1 MTKAFAVLVFAG
13 AALLAVA
20 GGASAQQGVW
30 SIITRPM
37 FHRML
42 SHRGDSGCEGAFYT
56 YDAFIEAASKFPGFG
71 TTGDDETRK
80 RELAAFFGQTS
91 HETTGTRS
99 LLRAYFLFLFF
110 NRAKLRYISI
120 LLYLYCDPLC
130 ACIYA
135 GGWATAPDGQ
145 FAWGYCR
152 IKEQNP
158 TDPPYYGRGPI
169 QLTHDYNYR
178 RAGRALGLDLLGNP
192 DLVSTDPV
200 VAFKTAIWFWMT
212 PQSPKPSCHAV
223 MTGGWA
229 PSAADRAAGRLPGY
243 GLTTNIINGGQ
254 ECGTGQGTDGAKDR
268 VGYYKRYCDMLR
280 VGYGD
285 NMACKNQKPYGGG

>member
-1 MTKAFAVLVFAG
+1 MWTRALATVLFVAG
-13 AALLAVA
+13 AALLGVGV

-37 FHRML
+37 FQSML
-42 SHRGDSGCEGAFYT
+42 SHRGDSGCQGAFYT

-71 TTGDDETRK
+71 TTGDEQTRR

-91 HETTGTRS
+91 HETTG
-99 LLRAYFLFLFF
+99 
-110 NRAKLRYISI
+110 
-120 LLYLYCDPLC
+120 
-130 ACIYA
+130 
-135 GGWATAPDGQ
+135 GWATAPGGP

-152 IKEQNP
+152 VKEQNP

-169 QLTHDYNYR
+169 QLTHEYNYR
-178 RAGRALGLDLLGNP
+178 LAGQALNLNLVGNP
-192 DLVSTDPV
+192 DLVASDPV

-223 MTGGWA
+223 MTGAWT
-229 PSAADRAAGRLPGY
+229 PSATDRAAGRLPGY
-243 GLTTNIINGGQ
+243 GLTSNIINGGL
-254 ECGTGQGTDGAKDR
+254 ECGKGQSTDGAKDR

-285 NMACKNQKPYGGG
+285 NVPCKDQKPYGG

>member
-1 MTKAFAVLVFAG
+1 MMTKAFAVLVFAG
-13 AALLAVA
+13 AALLAAA

-91 HETTGTRS
+91 HETT
-99 LLRAYFLFLFF
+99 
-110 NRAKLRYISI
+110 
-120 LLYLYCDPLC
+120 
-130 ACIYA
+130 
-135 GGWATAPDGQ
+135 
-145 FAWGYCR
+145 
-152 IKEQNP
+152 
-158 TDPPYYGRGPI
+158 DPPYYGRGPI

-178 RAGRALGLDLLGNP
+178 KAGRALGLDLLGNP

-229 PSAADRAAGRLPGY
+229 PSAVDRAAGRLPGY